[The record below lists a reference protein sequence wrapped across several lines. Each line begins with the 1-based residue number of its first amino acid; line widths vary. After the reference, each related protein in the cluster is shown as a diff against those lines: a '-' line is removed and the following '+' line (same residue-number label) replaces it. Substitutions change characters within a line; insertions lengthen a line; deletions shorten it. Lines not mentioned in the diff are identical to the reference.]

1 VNNEELCYLSAID
14 LASAIRD
21 KSVSPVEVT
30 QAVLDRIE
38 RLNPV
43 LNAFCISMADE
54 AMETAKAAEAAVM
67 RGDELGPLHGVPIP
81 VKDNLYIKGVRT
93 TFGSK
98 LLEHNITEFDAPII
112 ERLKKAGAVIVGRTN
127 SPEFGWKG
135 VTDNLIFGETRNPWN
150 VKLTPGGSSGGSSAA
165 VAAGMGP
172 IGIGTDGGGSLRI
185 PASFCGIVGLK
196 PSLGRVPTYP
206 GVSVGSMRHIGGM
219 TRTVADSALLL
230 NVIAGP
236 DERDSE
242 SLPASDTDYL
252 AELDKG
258 ISGLRIAYSADLGYA
273 QVDPEVAALCEAAA
287 LRLSEAG
294 AIVEQVNLDWSD
306 PYECWNVFFYGSSA
320 DRLGDELAKNSHL
333 LDPGLR
339 LAVERAVLVS
349 IRDYTTA
356 LSIRNDFWQQVRQ
369 VYETYDLLLTP
380 ALAVPPFPLGQNNAD
395 PFPGQTERDLQWT
408 QFTYPFNLTGQPA
421 CSVPCG
427 WTKSNLPVGLQIVG
441 GRFDDATVL
450 RAARALE
457 KIQPWSDRRPDVPET
472 L

>member
-1 VNNEELCYLSAID
+1 
-14 LASAIRD
+14 
-21 KSVSPVEVT
+21 
-30 QAVLDRIE
+30 
-38 RLNPV
+38 
-43 LNAFCISMADE
+43 
-54 AMETAKAAEAAVM
+54 
-67 RGDELGPLHGVPIP
+67 
-81 VKDNLYIKGVRT
+81 
-93 TFGSK
+93 
-98 LLEHNITEFDAPII
+98 
-112 ERLKKAGAVIVGRTN
+112 
-127 SPEFGWKG
+127 
-135 VTDNLIFGETRNPWN
+135 
-150 VKLTPGGSSGGSSAA
+150 
-165 VAAGMGP
+165 
-172 IGIGTDGGGSLRI
+172 
-185 PASFCGIVGLK
+185 
-196 PSLGRVPTYP
+196 
-206 GVSVGSMRHIGGM
+206 MRHIGGM